1 MPEEQKKHPLE
12 EYSEDEQIAYLSVL
26 SAVCYVDKEF
36 GDMEKR
42 QLDVLLA
49 QLKISDVGKA
59 KIYSSVFNLQREDK
73 LANLEAIQILGNT
86 ELKYTLISDLCLFS
100 LVDSK
105 FSDDE
110 YQYILGIGEV
120 LGITQEQVD
129 AIKSI
134 QENLD
139 KIKDIPSNSERFK
152 RVIKDSASTLAGVG
166 VPIGAIAVSG
176 SVFGLSAAGITSGLA
191 ALGALVGGGMLLGA
205 VVVVPAIALGTA
217 YGVKKLFDAV
227 WKGLGLKPPVS
238 VVAEVQESWKNA
250 ADRRADVWPQGDHI
264 TWMFPGNDMTDEDL
278 LPLEW
283 FDGEFYP
290 PAEIMNLLA
299 GKEYPAESAM
309 LIGTDGALL
318 IPHGGTPVLLPE
330 DKFVNYKSPE
340 FEAGNHYHS
349 FVVACLGGPKT
360 ESHFAQSGPMTEAIL
375 LGTVAIR
382 EPGTRLEWNSD
393 KMKFPN
399 FPEAEKYL
407 RRNYRRGWK
416 TKEF

>member
-12 EYSEDEQIAYLSVL
+12 EYSENEQIAYLSVL

-134 QENLD
+134 QESLY
-139 KIKDIPSNSERFK
+139 KIKDIPPNSEK
-152 RVIKDSASTLAGVG
+152 YKHL
-166 VPIGAIAVSG
+166 
-176 SVFGLSAAGITSGLA
+176 TSD
-191 ALGALVGGGMLLGA
+191 
-205 VVVVPAIALGTA
+205 
-217 YGVKKLFDAV
+217 VK
-227 WKGLGLKPPVS
+227 
-238 VVAEVQESWKNA
+238 
-250 ADRRADVWPQGDHI
+250 
-264 TWMFPGNDMTDEDL
+264 
-278 LPLEW
+278 
-283 FDGEFYP
+283 
-290 PAEIMNLLA
+290 
-299 GKEYPAESAM
+299 
-309 LIGTDGALL
+309 
-318 IPHGGTPVLLPE
+318 
-330 DKFVNYKSPE
+330 
-340 FEAGNHYHS
+340 
-349 FVVACLGGPKT
+349 
-360 ESHFAQSGPMTEAIL
+360 
-375 LGTVAIR
+375 
-382 EPGTRLEWNSD
+382 
-393 KMKFPN
+393 
-399 FPEAEKYL
+399 
-407 RRNYRRGWK
+407 
-416 TKEF
+416 

>member
-12 EYSEDEQIAYLSVL
+12 EYSENEQIAYLSVL

-134 QENLD
+134 QESLY
-139 KIKDIPSNSERFK
+139 KIKDIPPNSEK
-152 RVIKDSASTLAGVG
+152 YKHLIKDSAAKLAGVG
-166 VPIGAIAVSG
+166 VPVAAIAASG
-176 SVFGLSAAGITSGLA
+176 SMFGLSAAGITSGLA
-191 ALGALVGGGMLLGA
+191 ALGGVVGGGMLLGA
-205 VVVVPAIALGTA
+205 VVVVPAIALGA
-217 YGVKKLFDAV
+217 AFGVKKLFDVV
-227 WKGLGLKPPVS
+227 WK
-238 VVAEVQESWKNA
+238 
-250 ADRRADVWPQGDHI
+250 
-264 TWMFPGNDMTDEDL
+264 
-278 LPLEW
+278 
-283 FDGEFYP
+283 
-290 PAEIMNLLA
+290 
-299 GKEYPAESAM
+299 
-309 LIGTDGALL
+309 
-318 IPHGGTPVLLPE
+318 
-330 DKFVNYKSPE
+330 DKKSPE
-340 FEAGNHYHS
+340 K
-349 FVVACLGGPKT
+349 V
-360 ESHFAQSGPMTEAIL
+360 
-375 LGTVAIR
+375 
-382 EPGTRLEWNSD
+382 
-393 KMKFPN
+393 
-399 FPEAEKYL
+399 KYS
-407 RRNYRRGWK
+407 
-416 TKEF
+416 

>member
-12 EYSEDEQIAYLSVL
+12 EYSENEQIAYLSVL

-134 QENLD
+134 QESLY
-139 KIKDIPSNSERFK
+139 KIKDIPPNSEK
-152 RVIKDSASTLAGVG
+152 YKHLIKDSAAKLAGVG
-166 VPIGAIAVSG
+166 VPVAAIAASG
-176 SVFGLSAAGITSGLA
+176 SMFGLSAAGITSGLA
-191 ALGALVGGGMLLGA
+191 ALGGLVGGGMLLGA
-205 VVVVPAIALGTA
+205 VVVVPAIALGA
-217 YGVKKLFDAV
+217 ALGVKKLFDVV
-227 WKGLGLKPPVS
+227 WKDKKG
-238 VVAEVQESWKNA
+238 
-250 ADRRADVWPQGDHI
+250 
-264 TWMFPGNDMTDEDL
+264 
-278 LPLEW
+278 
-283 FDGEFYP
+283 
-290 PAEIMNLLA
+290 
-299 GKEYPAESAM
+299 
-309 LIGTDGALL
+309 
-318 IPHGGTPVLLPE
+318 PE
-330 DKFVNYKSPE
+330 KV
-340 FEAGNHYHS
+340 
-349 FVVACLGGPKT
+349 
-360 ESHFAQSGPMTEAIL
+360 
-375 LGTVAIR
+375 
-382 EPGTRLEWNSD
+382 
-393 KMKFPN
+393 
-399 FPEAEKYL
+399 KYS
-407 RRNYRRGWK
+407 
-416 TKEF
+416 

>member
-12 EYSEDEQIAYLSVL
+12 EYSENEQIAYLSVL

-134 QENLD
+134 QESLY
-139 KIKDIPSNSERFK
+139 KIKDIPPNSEK
-152 RVIKDSASTLAGVG
+152 YKHLIKDSAAKLAGVG
-166 VPIGAIAVSG
+166 VPVAAIAASG
-176 SVFGLSAAGITSGLA
+176 SMFGLSAAGITSGLA
-191 ALGALVGGGMLLGA
+191 ALGGLVGGGMLLGA
-205 VVVVPAIALGTA
+205 VVVVPAIALGA
-217 YGVKKLFDAV
+217 AFGVKKLFDVV
-227 WKGLGLKPPVS
+227 WK
-238 VVAEVQESWKNA
+238 
-250 ADRRADVWPQGDHI
+250 
-264 TWMFPGNDMTDEDL
+264 
-278 LPLEW
+278 
-283 FDGEFYP
+283 
-290 PAEIMNLLA
+290 
-299 GKEYPAESAM
+299 
-309 LIGTDGALL
+309 
-318 IPHGGTPVLLPE
+318 
-330 DKFVNYKSPE
+330 DKKSPE
-340 FEAGNHYHS
+340 
-349 FVVACLGGPKT
+349 K
-360 ESHFAQSGPMTEAIL
+360 
-375 LGTVAIR
+375 
-382 EPGTRLEWNSD
+382 
-393 KMKFPN
+393 
-399 FPEAEKYL
+399 
-407 RRNYRRGWK
+407 
-416 TKEF
+416 